1 MQKNEL
7 RKLRALTATNEMM
20 EKGKRYREEVETDYW
35 TNKKRIIMIPEYDY
49 LCRVQ
54 NLSVYIKIALFLPEK
69 MRKDIKTPRYEIFL
83 NVKGNEWIT
92 RILDDAG
99 QEEKWTTAMVFNLEG
114 INRWH
119 DTDWNRAR
127 VYINR
132 YAIATLN
139 TLELEKNE
147 KKTGIERLAEW
158 QQCQR
163 NEKIRMQEEREQK
176 QWDADMKLV
185 PELTDA
191 MKEWMRRNVPDTYI
205 FYEYDRKGAKTGYC
219 SKCRKYV
226 PIKNP
231 KHDSS
236 TICPSCRTKAVFK
249 ARKKIQTTATEGY
262 YCIIQPFKGGI
273 VIRRVHERQAYRNR
287 PYEEPET
294 WIGEN
299 ERILMFDNGIVRVY
313 CWKMYKNKKLRW
325 IQEQRGGTYRNNY
338 GTYYWSYTEKL
349 YRRNLPQLRKY
360 TMLKYSALDLWEQLP
375 CSVAFYLE
383 AEKGNPAIEKLA
395 RIGMFTLA
403 EDILKEGYDRFLLDQ
418 EATELARMLKLDKE
432 RLRRLK
438 EMEGNIYSLRWM
450 QYEKEAN
457 TIWPDEMIKDFGEA
471 EFDLSA
477 FNFLNPETKYSFV
490 KCYNYLKKQT
500 KMARER
506 IDQTLI
512 TWRDYINMAEQEKMN
527 TALDQIAI
535 PKDLKAAHDE
545 LIIIRETRG
554 LEKQAEKLEK
564 KWPKVNNQLPKLK
577 KFEFTL
583 GEYQIKAPESILD
596 IVKEGTILKHCVH
609 TCDYYFD
616 RIQRDESYL
625 FFLRHSKQPDMP
637 WYTLEVEPS
646 GNIRQKRTTGDNQN
660 KDFDEAIIFL
670 KKWQQ
675 YFKKQLTKEEKKQ
688 GEKANQLR
696 LKEYEKLRKD
706 GNKVWHGKL
715 AGKLLADV
723 LEEDFMEAL

>member
-1 MQKNEL
+1 
-7 RKLRALTATNEMM
+7 
-20 EKGKRYREEVETDYW
+20 
-35 TNKKRIIMIPEYDY
+35 
-49 LCRVQ
+49 
-54 NLSVYIKIALFLPEK
+54 
-69 MRKDIKTPRYEIFL
+69 
-83 NVKGNEWIT
+83 
-92 RILDDAG
+92 
-99 QEEKWTTAMVFNLEG
+99 
-114 INRWH
+114 
-119 DTDWNRAR
+119 
-127 VYINR
+127 
-132 YAIATLN
+132 
-139 TLELEKNE
+139 
-147 KKTGIERLAEW
+147 
-158 QQCQR
+158 
-163 NEKIRMQEEREQK
+163 
-176 QWDADMKLV
+176 
-185 PELTDA
+185 
-191 MKEWMRRNVPDTYI
+191 
-205 FYEYDRKGAKTGYC
+205 
-219 SKCRKYV
+219 
-226 PIKNP
+226 
-231 KHDSS
+231 
-236 TICPSCRTKAVFK
+236 
-249 ARKKIQTTATEGY
+249 
-262 YCIIQPFKGGI
+262 
-273 VIRRVHERQAYRNR
+273 
-287 PYEEPET
+287 
-294 WIGEN
+294 
-299 ERILMFDNGIVRVY
+299 
-313 CWKMYKNKKLRW
+313 
-325 IQEQRGGTYRNNY
+325 
-338 GTYYWSYTEKL
+338 
-349 YRRNLPQLRKY
+349 
-360 TMLKYSALDLWEQLP
+360 
-375 CSVAFYLE
+375 
-383 AEKGNPAIEKLA
+383 
-395 RIGMFTLA
+395 
-403 EDILKEGYDRFLLDQ
+403 
-418 EATELARMLKLDKE
+418 
-432 RLRRLK
+432 
-438 EMEGNIYSLRWM
+438 MEGNIYYLRWM